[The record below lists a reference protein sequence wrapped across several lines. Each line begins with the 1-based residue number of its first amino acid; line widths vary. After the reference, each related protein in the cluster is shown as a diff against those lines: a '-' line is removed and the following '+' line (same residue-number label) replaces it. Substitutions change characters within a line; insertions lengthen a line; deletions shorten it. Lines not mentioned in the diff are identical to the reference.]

1 MATVLV
7 VEDEEALRQL
17 VAMLLQNKGHD
28 VLQACNGLEGLMVYS
43 SYRARA
49 RPGAYRYRYAADER
63 HSCWRLAFALWIR
76 PGKSCL

>member
-43 SYRARA
+43 SYRT
-49 RPGAYRYRYAADER
+49 
-63 HSCWRLAFALWIR
+63 RLDLVLTDIDMPR
-76 PGKSCL
+76 